1 MVQAYV
7 FINIQA
13 GKARDVVG
21 KLRRKKFIKKV
32 HLVTGLHD
40 AIAFI
45 EGKNIK
51 ALANNITEGIHKVT
65 GITKTVTC
73 IIVNGK

>member
-7 FINIQA
+7 FINVQA
-13 GKARDVVG
+13 GTAKDVVR
-21 KLRRKKFIKKV
+21 KLRRKKFVKTV

-45 EGKNIK
+45 EGKNLK
-51 ALANNITEGIHKVT
+51 VLADNITDGIHKVK

-73 IIVNGK
+73 VVVNGK